1 MFDETFNLAVALLL
15 IAMGAYMLV
24 LTRLFPLRV
33 KTVCRGLLR
42 LFRPGKGGKQD
53 EISPFESLSAAL
65 GGSVGT
71 GNIAG
76 VASAIAIGGAGAIF
90 WMWISGVIGMATKY
104 AEVLIAM
111 RYRKR
116 GADGAPVGGT
126 MYCILL
132 GMGKGAAPLAVLFAA
147 FTLLASLGCGNMVQV
162 NTIASAVSEAAKAIS
177 PAAASGAD
185 TRLLAWIT
193 GAVTAA
199 ALGAVL
205 LGGAKRVC
213 SASAYVVPVMS
224 ALYIGAAV
232 WVILRFSDRLPEVLR
247 MIFSGAFGLR
257 PAVGGAVG
265 FTLSRALRVGMTRGV
280 FSNEAGIGA
289 APMAYASAR
298 CEDPVEQAM
307 MGIFEVFV
315 DTILI
320 CTLTAL
326 MVLVSGVPIPYGD
339 VDASGMAIAL
349 DALAT
354 VVPKREA
361 GAFLAVCVALFAFSS
376 MLGWSLYGVR
386 AAEFLLGAKGIR
398 AYRILFLAC
407 ALVGAV
413 MEIAPVWRMG
423 EAFNSL
429 MALPNLVMLLALA
442 PQVRRETDEYIAL
455 RRLSKRRHL

>member
-1 MFDETFNLAVALLL
+1 
-15 IAMGAYMLV
+15 
-24 LTRLFPLRV
+24 
-33 KTVCRGLLR
+33 
-42 LFRPGKGGKQD
+42 
-53 EISPFESLSAAL
+53 
-65 GGSVGT
+65 
-71 GNIAG
+71 
-76 VASAIAIGGAGAIF
+76 
-90 WMWISGVIGMATKY
+90 MWVSGVIGMATKY
-104 AEVLIAM
+104 AEVLLAM

-132 GMGKGAAPLAVLFAA
+132 GMGKGAAPLAALFAA

-162 NTIASAVSEAAKAIS
+162 NTIASAVAEAAGTVS
-177 PAAASGAD
+177 PAAD
-185 TRLLAWIT
+185 TRLLALVT

-213 SASAYVVPVMS
+213 RASAYVVPLMS
-224 ALYIGAAV
+224 ALYIGATV
-232 WVILRFSDRLPEVLR
+232 WVIFRFSERLPEVFR
-247 MIFSGAFGLR
+247 MIFSGAFGFR

-298 CEDPVEQAM
+298 CDDPVEQAM

-326 MVLVSGVPIPYGD
+326 MVLVSGIHIPYGNA
-339 VDASGMAIAL
+339 DASGMAIAL

-354 VVPKREA
+354 VVPRREA
-361 GAFLAVCVALFAFSS
+361 GVFLAVCVALFAFSS

-386 AAEFLLGAKGIR
+386 AAEFLLGAKGVR
-398 AYRILFLAC
+398 AYRILFLIC
-407 ALVGAV
+407 ALVGAG
-413 MEIAPVWRMG
+413 MEIAPVWRLG

-429 MALPNLVMLLALA
+429 MAIPNLIMLLTLA
-442 PQVRRETDEYIAL
+442 PHVRQDTAEFIA
-455 RRLSKRRHL
+455 RGHLSKRRLL

>member
-1 MFDETFNLAVALLL
+1 
-15 IAMGAYMLV
+15 
-24 LTRLFPLRV
+24 
-33 KTVCRGLLR
+33 
-42 LFRPGKGGKQD
+42 
-53 EISPFESLSAAL
+53 
-65 GGSVGT
+65 
-71 GNIAG
+71 
-76 VASAIAIGGAGAIF
+76 
-90 WMWISGVIGMATKY
+90 
-104 AEVLIAM
+104 
-111 RYRKR
+111 
-116 GADGAPVGGT
+116 
-126 MYCILL
+126 
-132 GMGKGAAPLAVLFAA
+132 
-147 FTLLASLGCGNMVQV
+147 
-162 NTIASAVSEAAKAIS
+162 
-177 PAAASGAD
+177 
-185 TRLLAWIT
+185 
-193 GAVTAA
+193 
-199 ALGAVL
+199 
-205 LGGAKRVC
+205 
-213 SASAYVVPVMS
+213 
-224 ALYIGAAV
+224 
-232 WVILRFSDRLPEVLR
+232 
-247 MIFSGAFGLR
+247 
-257 PAVGGAVG
+257 
-265 FTLSRALRVGMTRGV
+265 MTRGV

-361 GAFLAVCVALFAFSS
+361 GAFLAVCVALFAFSP

>member
-1 MFDETFNLAVALLL
+1 MFDETFNLAVAFLL
-15 IAMGAYMLV
+15 IAMGVYMLF

-33 KTVCRGLLR
+33 KTICRGLLR
-42 LFRPGKGGKQD
+42 LLRPKKGGKKG
-53 EISPFESLSAAL
+53 EISPFEALSAAL

-76 VASAIAIGGAGAIF
+76 VASAIAIGGPGAIF
-90 WMWISGVIGMATKY
+90 WMWVSGVIGMATKY
-104 AEVLIAM
+104 AEVLLAM

-162 NTIASAVSEAAKAIS
+162 NTIASAVTEAVRAVAETPS
-177 PAAASGAD
+177 LDA
-185 TRLLAWIT
+185 RLIAGLT
-193 GAVTAA
+193 GAATAA

-232 WVILRFSDRLPEVLR
+232 WVIARFSARLPEALR
-247 MIFSGAFGLR
+247 MIFAGAFGLR
-257 PAVGGAVG
+257 PAVGGAIG
-265 FTLSRALRVGMTRGV
+265 FSLSRVLRVGMTRGV

-298 CEDPVEQAM
+298 CDDPVEQAM

-326 MVLVSGVPIPYGD
+326 MVLVSGASIPYGD
-339 VDASGMAIAL
+339 ADASGMAIAL
-349 DALAT
+349 EALAT
-354 VVPKREA
+354 VVPLRAA
-361 GAFLAVCVALFAFSS
+361 GVFLAICVALFAFSS

-386 AAEFLLGAKGIR
+386 AAEFLLGAKGVR
-398 AYRILFLAC
+398 AYRVLFLLC
-407 ALVGAV
+407 AFVGAV
-413 MEIAPVWRMG
+413 MEIAPVWRLG

-442 PQVRRETDEYIAL
+442 PEVRRDTHEYIAL
-455 RRLSKRRHL
+455 RRLSKRRLL

>member
-1 MFDETFNLAVALLL
+1 MLDETLNLAVALLL
-15 IAMGAYMLV
+15 IAMGAYMLF
-24 LTRLFPLRV
+24 LTRLLPLRV
-33 KTVCRGLLR
+33 RTVCRGLLH
-42 LFRPGKGGKQD
+42 LFRPKKGGGKG
-53 EISPFESLSAAL
+53 EISPFEALSAAL

-90 WMWISGVIGMATKY
+90 WMWVSGVIGMATKY
-104 AEVLIAM
+104 AEVLLAM

-132 GMGKGAAPLAVLFAA
+132 GMGKGAAPLAALFAA

-162 NTIASAVSEAAKAIS
+162 NTIASAVAEAAGTVS
-177 PAAASGAD
+177 PAAD
-185 TRLLAWIT
+185 TRLLALIT

-213 SASAYVVPVMS
+213 RASAYVVPLMS
-224 ALYIGAAV
+224 ALYIGATV
-232 WVILRFSDRLPEVLR
+232 WVILRFSERLPEVFR
-247 MIFSGAFGLR
+247 MIFSGAFGFR

-298 CEDPVEQAM
+298 CDDPVEQAM

-326 MVLVSGVPIPYGD
+326 MVLVSGIHIPYGNA
-339 VDASGMAIAL
+339 DASGMAIAL

-354 VVPKREA
+354 VVPRREA
-361 GAFLAVCVALFAFSS
+361 GVFLAVCVALFAFSS

-386 AAEFLLGAKGIR
+386 AAEFLLGVKGVR
-398 AYRILFLAC
+398 AYRILFLIC
-407 ALVGAV
+407 ALVGAG
-413 MEIAPVWRMG
+413 MEIAPVWRLG

-429 MALPNLVMLLALA
+429 MAIPNLIMLLTLE
-442 PQVRRETDEYIAL
+442 PHVRQDTAEFIA
-455 RRLSKRRHL
+455 RGHLSKCRLL

>member
-53 EISPFESLSAAL
+53 EISPFEALSAAL

-199 ALGAVL
+199 ALGAGL
-205 LGGAKRVC
+205 LGGA
-213 SASAYVVPVMS
+213 
-224 ALYIGAAV
+224 
-232 WVILRFSDRLPEVLR
+232 
-247 MIFSGAFGLR
+247 
-257 PAVGGAVG
+257 
-265 FTLSRALRVGMTRGV
+265 
-280 FSNEAGIGA
+280 
-289 APMAYASAR
+289 
-298 CEDPVEQAM
+298 
-307 MGIFEVFV
+307 
-315 DTILI
+315 
-320 CTLTAL
+320 
-326 MVLVSGVPIPYGD
+326 
-339 VDASGMAIAL
+339 
-349 DALAT
+349 
-354 VVPKREA
+354 
-361 GAFLAVCVALFAFSS
+361 
-376 MLGWSLYGVR
+376 
-386 AAEFLLGAKGIR
+386 
-398 AYRILFLAC
+398 
-407 ALVGAV
+407 
-413 MEIAPVWRMG
+413 
-423 EAFNSL
+423 
-429 MALPNLVMLLALA
+429 
-442 PQVRRETDEYIAL
+442 
-455 RRLSKRRHL
+455 